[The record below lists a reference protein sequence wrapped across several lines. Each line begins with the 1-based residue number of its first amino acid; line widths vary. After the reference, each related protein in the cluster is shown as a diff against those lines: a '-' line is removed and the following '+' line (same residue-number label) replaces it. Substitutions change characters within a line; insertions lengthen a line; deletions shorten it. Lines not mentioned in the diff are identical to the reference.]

1 MALENEKPVGS
12 DEGSVDWEGAA
23 NFMSGKAQGDVPP
36 TDADGEPAA
45 FTPKQFKYSGRTV
58 TANTADEAAAIEA
71 MIRESRG
78 ANGRLGQENAEL
90 RERLAR
96 VEGRL
101 SAPVT
106 QEPEQKLTPP
116 SMQLARTDPDAWYA
130 EHLRYEAAMLQ
141 QQRLDI
147 ESSVR
152 AEMAARDIADRQEQG
167 HKAWGAAFYATNKH
181 LDTPSRRSLVL
192 SAYQQNAEEIN
203 SFGNDVAGAH
213 ARLAELAEVAIAE
226 VGVLDSKTTT
236 RPPQLESSTRRVTQ
250 PQKVQQKEVVTGSSW
265 IAKERARM
273 RGESLTR

>member
-1 MALENEKPVGS
+1 MLENEKPAGS

-23 NFMSGKAQGDVPP
+23 GFMNGKPQSDVSQPG
-36 TDADGEPAA
+36 ADGEPAE
-45 FTPKQFKYSGRTV
+45 FTPKQFKYSGRTL
-58 TANTADEAAAIEA
+58 TAKDADEAAAIEEL
-71 MIRESRG
+71 IRQSRG

-101 SAPVT
+101 SAAPEHK
-106 QEPEQKLTPP
+106 EPEVELTPP
-116 SMQLARTDPDAWYA
+116 SMQLARENPEAWYA

-141 QQRLDI
+141 KQRLDI

-152 AEMAARDIADRQEQG
+152 AEMAARDIADRQEQS
-167 HKAWGAAFYATNKH
+167 HKAWGAAFYAGNKH
-181 LDTPSRRSLVL
+181 LDTPSRRALVL
-192 SAYQQNAEEIN
+192 SAYQSNAEEIN

-213 ARLAELAEVAIAE
+213 ARLAELAESAIAE

-236 RPPQLESSTRRVTQ
+236 RPPQLESSTRRVSQ